1 MGHGLITSALLDFF
15 TPTGQALD
23 LPDLP
28 LQLRTKCLSALCR
41 ICGRQVLLP
50 RSLHIPLCYNRLDT
64 PLYHGGFADVWK
76 GEHQGLQVAVKV
88 LRVYTTSDLGK
99 IASVGPHS
107 LAKSLD

>member
-1 MGHGLITSALLDFF
+1 MRHGLITSTLLDFF

-28 LQLRTKCLSALCR
+28 PRLRAKCLSALCR

-50 RSLHIPLCYNRLDT
+50 RSVHIPLCYNRSDT

-76 GEHQGLQVAVKV
+76 GEHHGLHVAVKV

-99 IASVGPHS
+99 IANVGPHS
-107 LAKSLD
+107 PPKSLD